1 MRRQELPFLRIT
13 ALYSLPLYYLTMN
26 QLLFKGIALII
37 ISLLCASPLVAQR
50 SSDLMQEGKAK
61 FEKGQIKEAIEDFN
75 KVIYAADEYQ
85 VDALLNR
92 GLCYAQLTQ
101 LDEAIKDFSRAI
113 DLAPDYAPLYFNRG
127 LARLQKNEWKAA
139 HRDFTITIDLAPG
152 DVEAYLYRGIVR
164 QNLGEL
170 TNALSDFNTALQRDS
185 NLTPAYYHRGLV
197 LLALHRYQPAINDFS
212 EVIKRD
218 AGNGLAYALR
228 GKAKNK
234 LSAYYEALQDLNIAL
249 ILIPDLAEAFV
260 YRGRAIAG
268 LGNLEEALENFKAA
282 RSLGFDATELK
293 IEEIRVLWL
302 QQKISKAQNALDS
315 LLLGQPDNVDG
326 LFLRASMNYAQKQWQ
341 LAEADLKKCL
351 QLSSYFWDAHEL
363 LALIAREQN
372 RYTEAVEH
380 LNKAIKLNSD
390 YAELYYQ
397 RAQAYWKA
405 GDSKKACADLRK
417 SKQLGKTI
425 VEEEFSTICGT

>member
-1 MRRQELPFLRIT
+1 MSRLFFRSIT
-13 ALYSLPLYYLTMN
+13 S
-26 QLLFKGIALII
+26 II
-37 ISLLCASPLVAQR
+37 ISSLCATLVVAQR
-50 SSDLMQEGKAK
+50 SSDLMQQGSAK
-61 FEKGQIKEAIEDFN
+61 FEKGQIKEAIEDFS
-75 KVIYAADEYQ
+75 KVIYAADAYQ

-92 GLCYAQLTQ
+92 GLCYAQLSQ
-101 LDEAIKDFSRAI
+101 LDEAIADFSRGI

-185 NLTPAYYHRGLV
+185 KLTPAYYHRGLV
-197 LLALHRYQPAINDFS
+197 LLALHRYQAAINDFS

-234 LSAYYEALQDLNIAL
+234 LNAYQEALQDLNIAL

-260 YRGRAIAG
+260 YRGSAIAG

-282 RSLGFDATELK
+282 CNLGFDATELK
-293 IEEIRVLWL
+293 IEEIRAQWL
-302 QQKISKAQNALDS
+302 QKKISKAQSALDS
-315 LLLGQPDNVDG
+315 LLLKQPNNVDG

-341 LAEADLKKCL
+341 LAEADLNKCI
-351 QLSSYFWDAHEL
+351 QLDPYFWKAHEL
-363 LALIAREQN
+363 LALIAQEQN
-372 RYTEAVEH
+372 RYTDAVDN
-380 LNKAIKLNSD
+380 LNKAIKLNTD

-425 VEEEFSTICGT
+425 VEDEFLAICGT